1 MFKEF
6 QGLQEIR
13 TFLKKNKWKK
23 QHGAALK
30 LDERT
35 KEKVSYLSPPRLKFA
50 VGHFEV
56 YDFCV
61 DSWKVCSLLKI
72 PLTLKQCILLGTDVE
87 NNPFP

>member
-1 MFKEF
+1 MEKTTWSCS
-6 QGLQEIR
+6 EI
-13 TFLKKNKWKK
+13 
-23 QHGAALK
+23 
-30 LDERT
+30 
-35 KEKVSYLSPPRLKFA
+35 RLKFA